1 MKKTTKTLFSLLLV
15 LVMVLQFGAMA
26 PVARADIDN
35 SKTVALKLSV
45 TESDL
50 TAAESVTDPEVI
62 SGWIDATKFPVAVS
76 DIRENGLELSPKS
89 GYAVIDLYI
98 APSEMEEPSTDLFDA
113 RHVSEEEG
121 KAAVIVLDADAFADD
136 AIFNDDDGNAEQY
149 FLFVTLGKVS
159 SSDGSVYV
167 ANGKSFTDPAC
178 TVPVDNSASTTD
190 TFTVTFDANGH
201 GTAPDAQKAS
211 KPTDPTAEGF
221 TFGGWFTEAACENA
235 YNFDNAV
242 SADVTV
248 YAKWTEDASQTQ
260 SFTVTFDA
268 NGHGTAPDAQT
279 VKSGEKASK
288 PTDPTAEGFTF
299 GGWFTEAACTN
310 AYNFDT
316 AVSADVTVYAK
327 WTEKAPSIIQ
337 DGTDTEWKPGSTS
350 GLKIHIDAVYSDTLK
365 DTLVVKVG
373 DAVVPQDKYTVTNGS
388 VTVTIDPSYLSTLP
402 AGDHTVS
409 ITFPSGNTVSTTV
422 TIPAAEPSVTALAFA
437 IDEKGFTK
445 VYDGKSFD
453 LNTLKDYITLTNL
466 PAGHKAD
473 IEITF
478 ETASVTEFH
487 NVGTTTLKLHL
498 KGVKDSADADVTS
511 AFTCEDKTG
520 VKLEITKRKIGV
532 ETRDDSKV
540 YDGKAWSYTHMSNAQ
555 PIMTYPDA
563 KLGEY
568 VRDGKTY
575 VQTISIKYTS
585 SPKNMGTYEN
595 KAELIIREKEKGSS
609 EAGTDVTANY
619 EITYK
624 FGKIK
629 ITDSKGNVPNSGVKT
644 GDANNLWIWV
654 GVMAA
659 AVVLIVVLLFV
670 MRKNKKNDAPTE

>member
-1 MKKTTKTLFSLLLV
+1 M
-15 LVMVLQFGAMA
+15 
-26 PVARADIDN
+26 N
-35 SKTVALKLSV
+35 ALK
-45 TESDL
+45 
-50 TAAESVTDPEVI
+50 
-62 SGWIDATKFPVAVS
+62 
-76 DIRENGLELSPKS
+76 N
-89 GYAVIDLYI
+89 
-98 APSEMEEPSTDLFDA
+98 
-113 RHVSEEEG
+113 
-121 KAAVIVLDADAFADD
+121 
-136 AIFNDDDGNAEQY
+136 
-149 FLFVTLGKVS
+149 
-159 SSDGSVYV
+159 
-167 ANGKSFTDPAC
+167 
-178 TVPVDNSASTTD
+178 
-190 TFTVTFDANGH
+190 
-201 GTAPDAQKAS
+201 
-211 KPTDPTAEGF
+211 
-221 TFGGWFTEAACENA
+221 
-235 YNFDNAV
+235 
-242 SADVTV
+242 
-248 YAKWTEDASQTQ
+248 
-260 SFTVTFDA
+260 
-268 NGHGTAPDAQT
+268 
-279 VKSGEKASK
+279 
-288 PTDPTAEGFTF
+288 
-299 GGWFTEAACTN
+299 
-310 AYNFDT
+310 
-316 AVSADVTVYAK
+316 
-327 WTEKAPSIIQ
+327 
-337 DGTDTEWKPGSTS
+337 
-350 GLKIHIDAVYSDTLK
+350 
-365 DTLVVKVG
+365 
-373 DAVVPQDKYTVTNGS
+373 
-388 VTVTIDPSYLSTLP
+388 
-402 AGDHTVS
+402 
-409 ITFPSGNTVSTTV
+409 
-422 TIPAAEPSVTALAFA
+422 
-437 IDEKGFTK
+437 
-445 VYDGKSFD
+445 
-453 LNTLKDYITLTNL
+453 YITLTNL

-478 ETASVTEFH
+478 ENDSVTEFH

-498 KGVKDSADADVTS
+498 KSVKDSADADVTS

-555 PIMTYPDA
+555 PIMAYPDA